1 MTIKDILEKARM
13 TKELKEQLAEELN
26 KYTIKYSFLERSN
39 YSKRTSYFI
48 ITNEGKAFEIPVNEY
63 IDKED
68 VDISNRL
75 YKDLIIDSIYETGKI
90 RILGRKES
98 MDKAFSKY
106 IEIDSTIFELET
118 KSKTILKMF
127 SEARLKDILKRKR
140 KELQTLIE
148 YKTKEIQV
156 LEEIKDMVTIYLD
169 SFYSDFYKDEIFLGK
184 NRVIL
189 TDKCI
194 TIGKKMINKKLPMDE
209 IINKIKRIIIES
221 QLKIGG

>member
-1 MTIKDILEKARM
+1 MTIKDILEKTKL
-13 TKELKEQLAEELN
+13 TKELKEQLAEELG
-26 KYTIKYSFLERSN
+26 KYTIKYSFIESSK

-48 ITNEGKAFEIPVNEY
+48 ITNEGKAFEIPINAD

-90 RILGRKES
+90 RLLGRKES
-98 MDKAFSKY
+98 MNKAFNDY
-106 IEIDSTIFELET
+106 IEVDNNIFESET
-118 KSKTILKMF
+118 KDKTILKMF

-140 KELQTLIE
+140 KELQTLID
-148 YKTKEIQV
+148 YKTKDIQV

-184 NRVIL
+184 NRVII

-194 TIGKKMINKKLPMDE
+194 TIGKRMINKKLSMDE
-209 IINKIKRIIIES
+209 IMNRIKRIIIES
-221 QLKIGG
+221 QLK